1 MIMANEVDNKEK
13 TQKHRHRL
21 YKYLREEVLP
31 TAFCPGCGCGIVLNC
46 FAHAVDELQ
55 IDPKDM
61 VAVTGIG
68 CSSWIP
74 SPYLL
79 VDTLHTTH
87 GRPIPFATGVKVANP
102 DKTVVVIAGDGDL
115 IGIGGNHLI
124 HAARRNIDIK
134 VFLVNNLIYGMTG
147 GQVAPTTPSGIPTA
161 TSPYGNLEH
170 PFEIAELVA
179 AAGATYV
186 TRWTT
191 YHVFPLMESMQ
202 KALTK
207 KGFSFIE
214 IRSPCPTSYG
224 RKIDQKRG
232 SDTMLEYKESSVRIQ
247 DTAMMSS
254 EELNGKVIIGKFVEK
269 DKEEFTDNLRKINQ
283 KVRNDKIGR
292 SPEEWSL
299 S

>member
-1 MIMANEVDNKEK
+1 MAKEVNNKEIA
-13 TQKHRHRL
+13 QKHRHRL
-21 YKYLREEVLP
+21 YKYLRKEVLP
-31 TAFCPGCGCGIVLNC
+31 TAFCPGCGCGTVLNC
-46 FAHAVDELQ
+46 YAHAVDELQ
-55 IDPKDM
+55 LDPNDI

-74 SPYLL
+74 SPYFLG
-79 VDTLHTTH
+79 DTLHTTH
-87 GRPIPFATGVKVANP
+87 GRPIPFATGVKVTKP

-147 GQVAPTTPSGIPTA
+147 GQLAPTTPAGVSTT
-161 TSPYGNLEH
+161 TSPYGNVEP

-179 AAGATYV
+179 AAGANYV
-186 TRWTT
+186 ARWTT

-202 KALTK
+202 KALMK

-214 IRSPCPTSYG
+214 IRSQCPVSYG
-224 RKIDQKRG
+224 RRVGKRTG
-232 SDTMLEYKESSVRIQ
+232 SESLKEYRDTSVRVEEASQ
-247 DTAMMSS
+247 MSPD
-254 EELNGKVIIGKFVEK
+254 ELRDKIVIGKLVEK
-269 DKEEFTDNLRKINQ
+269 DEEEFTGNLRRLNKEIRSNS
-283 KVRNDKIGR
+283 IGKN
-292 SPEEWSL
+292 PEDWSV

>member
-1 MIMANEVDNKEK
+1 MVKEVDKK
-13 TQKHRHRL
+13 DIDPKRRHRL

-46 FAHAVDELQ
+46 FSHAVDELQ
-55 IDPKDM
+55 INPKDII
-61 VAVTGIG
+61 AVTGIG

-87 GRPIPFATGVKVANP
+87 GRPIAFATGVKVMQP
-102 DKTVVVIAGDGDL
+102 EKIVVVIAGDGDL

-124 HAARRNIDIK
+124 HAARRNIDLK

-147 GQVAPTTPSGIPTA
+147 GQVSPTTPAGISTK
-161 TSPYGNLEH
+161 TSPYGNVEP

-179 AAGATYV
+179 AAGASYV
-186 TRWTT
+186 ARWTT

-202 KALTK
+202 KAITH

-224 RKIDQKRG
+224 RRINQRRG
-232 SDTMLEYKESSVRIQ
+232 SDTLQEYKESSVRIK
-247 DTAMMSS
+247 DASNMNPD
-254 EELNGKVIIGKFVEK
+254 ELKDKIIIGKLIESEK
-269 DKEEFTDNLRKINQ
+269 GEFTEKLRQLNIKI
-283 KVRNDKIGR
+283 RNEKLGR
-292 SPEEWSL
+292 YPEEWSI

>member
-1 MIMANEVDNKEK
+1 LPEELDRKEVAEK
-13 TQKHRHRL
+13 RRHRL
-21 YKYLREEVLP
+21 FKYLRKEVLP

-46 FAHAVDELQ
+46 YAHAVDELQ
-55 IDPKDM
+55 LDPNDI

-74 SPYLL
+74 SPYFLG
-79 VDTLHTTH
+79 DTLHTTH
-87 GRPIPFATGVKVANP
+87 GRPIPFATGVKVMQP

-124 HAARRNIDIK
+124 HAARRNVDIK

-147 GQVAPTTPSGIPTA
+147 GQLAPTTPLGVSTT
-161 TSPYGNLEH
+161 TSPYGNVEP

-186 TRWTT
+186 ARWTT

-202 KALTK
+202 KALNR

-214 IRSPCPTSYG
+214 IRSQCPISYG
-224 RKIDQKRG
+224 RRVGQRTG
-232 SDTMLEYKESSVRIQ
+232 SEALQEYKESSVRIE
-247 DTAMMSS
+247 DAAEMSP
-254 EELNGKVIIGKFVEK
+254 EELTGKITIGKLVERE
-269 DKEEFTDNLRKINQ
+269 KEEFTENLRKLNLELRT
-283 KVRNDKIGR
+283 KKIGR

>member
-1 MIMANEVDNKEK
+1 MVKEVDKK
-13 TQKHRHRL
+13 DIAQKRRHRL
-21 YKYLREEVLP
+21 YKYLRKEVLP

-46 FAHAVDELQ
+46 FCHAVDELQ
-55 IDPKDM
+55 INPKDII
-61 VAVTGIG
+61 AVTGIG

-87 GRPIPFATGVKVANP
+87 GRPIAFATGVKVMQP
-102 DKTVVVIAGDGDL
+102 EKIVVVIAGDGDL

-124 HAARRNIDIK
+124 HAARRNIDLK

-147 GQVAPTTPSGIPTA
+147 GQVSPTTPAGISTK
-161 TSPYGNLEH
+161 TSPYGNVEP

-179 AAGATYV
+179 AAGASYV
-186 TRWTT
+186 ARWTT

-202 KALTK
+202 KAITH

-224 RKIDQKRG
+224 RRINQRRG
-232 SDTMLEYKESSVRIQ
+232 SDTLQEYKESSVRIK
-247 DTAMMSS
+247 DASNMNPD
-254 EELNGKVIIGKFVEK
+254 ELKDKIIIGKLVEK
-269 DKEEFTDNLRKINQ
+269 DKTEFTEEIRNLNIEIRK
-283 KVRNDKIGR
+283 KKIGR
-292 SPEEWSL
+292 YPEEWSI

>member
-1 MIMANEVDNKEK
+1 MAEDPDRKEVAE
-13 TQKHRHRL
+13 KHRHRL
-21 YKYLREEVLP
+21 FKYLRKEVLP

-46 FAHAVDELQ
+46 YAHAVDELQ
-55 IDPKDM
+55 LDPNDI

-74 SPYLL
+74 SPYFLG
-79 VDTLHTTH
+79 DTLHTTH
-87 GRPIPFATGVKVANP
+87 GRPIPFATGVKVMQP

-124 HAARRNIDIK
+124 HAARRNVDIK

-147 GQVAPTTPSGIPTA
+147 GQLAPTTPLGVSTT
-161 TSPYGNLEH
+161 TSPYGNVEH

-186 TRWTT
+186 ARWTT

-202 KALTK
+202 KALNRR
-207 KGFSFIE
+207 GFSFIE
-214 IRSPCPTSYG
+214 IRSQCPISYG
-224 RKIDQKRG
+224 RRVGKR
-232 SDTMLEYKESSVRIQ
+232 TATEALQEYKECSVRIE
-247 DTAMMSS
+247 DAAEMSP
-254 EELNGKVIIGKFVEK
+254 EELTGKIVIGKLVERE
-269 DKEEFTDNLRKINQ
+269 KEEFTENLRKLNVELRH
-283 KVRNDKIGR
+283 KKIGR

>member
-1 MIMANEVDNKEK
+1 MGTIQKEK
-13 TQKHRHRL
+13 AQKQRHRL
-21 YKYLREEVLP
+21 YKYLRKEVLP
-31 TAFCPGCGCGIVLNC
+31 TAFCPGCGCGTVLNC
-46 FAHAVDELQ
+46 YAHAVDELQ
-55 IDPKDM
+55 MDPNDI

-74 SPYLL
+74 SPYFMG
-79 VDTLHTTH
+79 DTLHTTH
-87 GRPIPFATGVKVANP
+87 GRPIPFATGVKVMRP

-147 GQVAPTTPSGIPTA
+147 GQTAPTTPSGVPTS
-161 TSPYGNLEH
+161 TSPYGNVEP
-170 PFEIAELVA
+170 PFEIAELIV
-179 AAGATYV
+179 AAGANYV
-186 TRWTT
+186 ARWTT

-214 IRSPCPTSYG
+214 IRSQCPVSYG
-224 RKIDQKRG
+224 RKVGKRTG
-232 SDTMLEYKESSVRIQ
+232 SEALQEYKDISVRTNEAAKMIP
-247 DTAMMSS
+247 
-254 EELNGKVIIGKFVEK
+254 EELKDKIVIGKLIEK
-269 DKEEFTDNLRKINQ
+269 DKAEFTDNLYRLNKEIRKN
-283 KVRNDKIGR
+283 KIGR
-292 SPEEWSL
+292 NPEDWSI

>member
-1 MIMANEVDNKEK
+1 MTKDIDKKEIA
-13 TQKHRHRL
+13 QKRRHRL
-21 YKYLREEVLP
+21 FKYLRKEVLP

-46 FAHAVDELQ
+46 YAHAVDELQ
-55 IDPKDM
+55 LDPNNII
-61 VAVTGIG
+61 AVTGIG

-74 SPYLL
+74 SPYFLG
-79 VDTLHTTH
+79 DTLHTTH
-87 GRPIPFATGVKVANP
+87 GRPIAFATGVKVIRP
-102 DKTVVVIAGDGDL
+102 EKTVVVIAGDGDL

-147 GQVAPTTPSGIPTA
+147 GQLAPTTPTGVSTT
-161 TSPYGNLEH
+161 TSPYGNVEH

-179 AAGATYV
+179 AAGAGYV
-186 TRWTT
+186 ARWTT

-214 IRSPCPTSYG
+214 IRSQCPISYG
-224 RKIDQKRG
+224 RRVGKRSG
-232 SDTMLEYKESSVRIQ
+232 SEALKEYKESSVR
-247 DTAMMSS
+247 ANEASKMSAD
-254 EELNGKVIIGKFVEK
+254 ELKGKIIIGKLIEK
-269 DKEEFTDNLRKINQ
+269 DKEEFTESLRKLNLEIRE
-283 KVRNDKIGR
+283 KKIGR

>member
-1 MIMANEVDNKEK
+1 MAEDPDSKEVAEK
-13 TQKHRHRL
+13 RRHRL
-21 YKYLREEVLP
+21 FKYLRKEVLP

-46 FAHAVDELQ
+46 YAHAVDELQ
-55 IDPKDM
+55 LDPNDI

-74 SPYLL
+74 SPYFLG
-79 VDTLHTTH
+79 DTLHTTH
-87 GRPIPFATGVKVANP
+87 GRPIPFATGVKVMQP

-124 HAARRNIDIK
+124 HAARRNVDIK

-147 GQVAPTTPSGIPTA
+147 GQLAPTTPLGISTT
-161 TSPYGNLEH
+161 TSPYGNVEH

-179 AAGATYV
+179 AAGASYV
-186 TRWTT
+186 ARWTT

-202 KALTK
+202 KALTRR
-207 KGFSFIE
+207 GFCFIE
-214 IRSPCPTSYG
+214 IRSQCPISYG
-224 RKIDQKRG
+224 RRVGQRTG
-232 SDTMLEYKESSVRIQ
+232 SEALQEYKESSVRIE
-247 DTAMMSS
+247 DAAEMSP
-254 EELNGKVIIGKFVEK
+254 EELTGKITIGKLVERE
-269 DKEEFTDNLRKINQ
+269 KEEFTENLRKLNLELRT
-283 KVRNDKIGR
+283 KKIGR

>member
-1 MIMANEVDNKEK
+1 MKAKDRSKEK
-13 TQKHRHRL
+13 AQKRRHRL
-21 YKYLREEVLP
+21 FKYLRKEVLP

-46 FAHAVDELQ
+46 YAHAVDELQ
-55 IDPKDM
+55 LDPNDI

-74 SPYLL
+74 SPYFLG
-79 VDTLHTTH
+79 DTLHTTH
-87 GRPIPFATGVKVANP
+87 GRPIPFATGVKVTRP

-147 GQVAPTTPSGIPTA
+147 GQLAPTTPAGVSTA
-161 TSPYGNLEH
+161 TSPYGNVER

-179 AAGATYV
+179 AAGASYV
-186 TRWTT
+186 ARWTT

-202 KALTK
+202 KAMTK
-207 KGFSFIE
+207 KGFAFIE
-214 IRSPCPTSYG
+214 IRCQCPTSYG
-224 RKIDQKRG
+224 RRVGKKDG
-232 SDTMLEYKESSVRIQ
+232 TEDLLEYRDSSVRISE
-247 DTAMMSS
+247 AAEMSPD
-254 EELNGKVIIGKFVEK
+254 ELDGKIIIGKLVER
-269 DKEEFTDNLRKINQ
+269 DEDEFTENLRKLNSELRTK
-283 KVRNDKIGR
+283 KVGR
-292 SPEEWSL
+292 APEDWSI